1 MSISKEE
8 MLAAIDFIPDKTPYG
23 TPDAPRKVVIEA
35 IRALIEQGKP
45 KVSRKLIEEISY
57 YIEWKDKDEL
67 RNDILPNKVLPKLGL
82 EVEGTREQ

>member
-1 MSISKEE
+1 MSNTAKS
-8 MLAAIDFIPDKTPYG
+8 PQNTYHPPKTNVEIYP
-23 TPDAPRKVVIEA
+23 PP
-35 IRALIEQGKP
+35 EQGKP
-45 KVSRKLIEEISY
+45 KVSRELIEEISY